1 MYVHDFTGAIIF
13 YGQVYEQ
20 NTVTET
26 LKGLYRLS
34 ILSLPLIDNK
44 PETQMCKCG
53 LSEDDI
59 AISSVVG
66 LIIVNIT

>member
-1 MYVHDFTGAIIF
+1 MYFHDFTGAIIF

-20 NTVTET
+20 NTVRET

-34 ILSLPLIDNK
+34 FLSLPLTGNK

-53 LSEDDI
+53 FSKDDI
-59 AISSVVG
+59 AISSVSG